1 MRSALLVGF
10 VVSGGVLGGCTT
22 YRDELVRAQNAYEAN
37 EHETALA
44 LERAIEPDAPYLSR
58 SEQPRY
64 YYLRGMT
71 DFRIGYR
78 AEARH
83 WLAVAR
89 AMENDNPGSLPPD
102 WKNRAEETL
111 HTLNT
116 EVYQNGLASLAAH
129 ESEAKAK
136 KK

>member
-1 MRSALLVGF
+1 MRAALLVVAGAF
-10 VVSGGVLGGCTT
+10 VLGGCTT

-58 SEQPRY
+58 AEQTRY

-89 AMENDNPGSLPPD
+89 AMETDNPGSLPPD
-102 WKNRAEETL
+102 WKNRTEETL

-129 ESEAKAK
+129 ETAAKAK